1 MYSIILVDDELWAL
15 NGLKNIIPWENY
27 GFEIK
32 ELCSSAEAALS
43 AIRIHKPDAVFTDI
57 RMPGMSG
64 DEFINMVRSEGIETE
79 LVIVSAYRDFNVAR
93 QAISQGVLYYLTK
106 PLDKNEVVNV
116 VCTLKEKLNKK
127 KKTLFTEENLLRIST
142 DNDFDNPNIVKYLEQ
157 CAVFPNCYLILDQHI
172 SLRKY
177 YNSDDITIMHIMFPN
192 NDKASLVSVSMNM
205 CHVLKDYPYGISR
218 KHEDF
223 SCISEM
229 KTEAEL
235 SAEFRFRY
243 SENPT
248 VSSIQAYLAAHY
260 NEKVKMKDLAEKFY
274 LSESYLFELFKKH
287 TNKTIIQFIT
297 DLRIKKA
304 CTLLKATDLPVYE
317 ISEKVGYDDLGYFG
331 RLFKRQLNCTPADY
345 RKKCMVSSSPSE

>member
-142 DNDFDNPNIVKYLEQ
+142 DNASV
-157 CAVFPNCYLILDQHI
+157 I
-172 SLRKY
+172 S
-177 YNSDDITIMHIMFPN
+177 P
-192 NDKASLVSVSMNM
+192 
-205 CHVLKDYPYGISR
+205 
-218 KHEDF
+218 
-223 SCISEM
+223 
-229 KTEAEL
+229 
-235 SAEFRFRY
+235 
-243 SENPT
+243 
-248 VSSIQAYLAAHY
+248 YLA
-260 NEKVKMKDLAEKFY
+260 NSSGSTC
-274 LSESYLFELFKKH
+274 LS
-287 TNKTIIQFIT
+287 KT
-297 DLRIKKA
+297 
-304 CTLLKATDLPVYE
+304 
-317 ISEKVGYDDLGYFG
+317 S
-331 RLFKRQLNCTPADY
+331 
-345 RKKCMVSSSPSE
+345 